1 MSGVGH
7 GDAVATDVGAD
18 IDRRWR
24 GGWGG
29 GGIAGRGFLAVG
41 LSEAFAVAPVPGAD
55 EFAAPQANAI
65 APGERFIGDVIE

>member
-7 GDAVATDVGAD
+7 ADAVATDVGAD
-18 IDRRWR
+18 IGRRWR
-24 GGWGG
+24 GGWGV
-29 GGIAGRGFLAVG
+29 GIAGRVFLAVG
-41 LSEAFAVAPVPGAD
+41 LSEALAVAPVPGAD